1 MLLFNI
7 ILDMYQCGPG
17 VDQNN
22 STAVKWYRKAAEQ
35 GHVYAQHSLGLMY
48 QSWYRKAAE
57 QGYV

>member
-1 MLLFNI
+1 
-7 ILDMYQCGPG
+7 MYQCGRG